1 MSKPPLF
8 FIIIIALIVVAAS
21 FRFVQQRR
29 GKAANEAAPLQQNQV
44 VVSNKREKPVNDRR
58 SRQQEVIPAGTSM
71 RYEVSFKP
79 LNGGLEKT
87 FRLQAQQYHALTVGE
102 QGTLSYKGTR
112 FVGFVSRTPDNE

>member
-29 GKAANEAAPLQQNQV
+29 EKAANEAAPLQQKLV
-44 VVSNKREKPVNDRR
+44 VVSSKREKPVNDRR
-58 SRQQEVIPAGTSM
+58 SRQQEVSPAGTSM

-87 FRLQAQQYHALTVGE
+87 FRLQAQQYHALTVGDK
-102 QGTLSYKGTR
+102 GTLSYKGTR

>member
-29 GKAANEAAPLQQNQV
+29 EKAANEAAPLQQKQV

-71 RYEVSFKP
+71 RYEASFKP

-87 FRLQAQQYHALTVGE
+87 FRLQAQQYHALTVGD

>member
-29 GKAANEAAPLQQNQV
+29 EKTANEAAPLQQNQV

-112 FVGFVSRTPDNE
+112 YVGFVSRTPDNE

>member
-29 GKAANEAAPLQQNQV
+29 EKTANEAAPLQQKQV
-44 VVSNKREKPVNDRR
+44 VVSSKREKPVNDRR
-58 SRQQEVIPAGTSM
+58 SRQQEVSPAGTSM

-87 FRLQAQQYHALTVGE
+87 FRLQAQQYHALTVGD
-102 QGTLSYKGTR
+102 QGTLNYKGTR

>member
-1 MSKPPLF
+1 MSKLPLF

-29 GKAANEAAPLQQNQV
+29 EKAANEAAPLQQKQV

-71 RYEVSFKP
+71 RYEVSFKS

-87 FRLQAQQYHALTVGE
+87 FRLQAQQYHALTVGD

>member
-29 GKAANEAAPLQQNQV
+29 EKAANEAAPLQQKLV
-44 VVSNKREKPVNDRR
+44 VVSSKREKPVNDRR
-58 SRQQEVIPAGTSM
+58 SRQQEVSPAGTSM

-87 FRLQAQQYHALTVGE
+87 FRLQAQQYHALTVGD